1 MAVDLA
7 IAEKMVVTLS
17 RISDM
22 RQRSYAL
29 ADRLKN
35 VDVPLAVDVIALIW
49 ERALLGEED
58 FLRLYNGLVVT
69 GTLNAVLGATRMA
82 ELAGEAQTRCAYGV
96 AAILLDLPNE
106 TAGDLPYQPFLD
118 ASLKETPL
126 GMRKALARKPDFK
139 LIQRIAR
146 DQDHRV
152 IRTLLDNSRLT
163 EKDVIHIGST
173 RPTSPRVLEVI
184 YDHPKWIA
192 RYSVKRVIVLSP
204 YSPLSMSMRLLTF
217 LTTEDLREVCEALDL
232 SETLR
237 DQAERIIAEKER
249 LNSIRCM

>member
-1 MAVDLA
+1 
-7 IAEKMVVTLS
+7 VTLS

-29 ADRLKN
+29 ADRLRDT
-35 VDVPLAVDVIALIW
+35 DVEFAVDVIALIW
-49 ERALLGEED
+49 EKTLLGEED

-69 GTLNAVLGATRMA
+69 GVLNTVLGGARIA
-82 ELAGEAQTRCAYGV
+82 ELAGEALSRSAYGV
-96 AAILLDLPNE
+96 AAILVDLPNDA
-106 TAGDLPYQPFLD
+106 TADLPHQPFLD
-118 ASLKETPL
+118 AGLKETPL

-152 IRTLLDNSRLT
+152 IRSLLDNPRLT

-173 RPTSPRVLEVI
+173 RPTSPKVLEVI
-184 YDHPKWIA
+184 YDHPKWIS
-192 RYSVKRVIVLSP
+192 RYGIKKVIALSP
-204 YSPLSMSMRLLTF
+204 YSPLSMAMRLLTF
-217 LTTEDLREVCEALDL
+217 LTAEDLREVSEALDL

-237 DQAERIIAEKER
+237 QQAQRIIGEKAR
-249 LNSIRCM
+249 LGAQTLRS